1 MGKVQVD
8 ARGKN
13 CPEPVLMTKNA
24 VSPDVTE
31 VETLVDNPIARENVS
46 RFMKSKGFSVE
57 CTEKDGTIS
66 VRGVMD
72 ANPRP
77 SATDEETK
85 RPTQFADAHRASAYP
100 FQKGA
105 INPRPSATPFENGA
119 NDAAYAVLITHPF
132 IGGEDKELGEVL
144 MKAYLGALGQE
155 DIPPSVI
162 ILMNGGVKLAIAGAS
177 TCEHLEA
184 LASKSVKVLLCG
196 TCLKHF
202 GLLDNIGVGQVS
214 NMFEISEYLAAA
226 SHVVSF

>member
-1 MGKVQVD
+1 MEKVQID

-24 VSPDVTE
+24 VSPGVTE
-31 VETLVDNPIARENVS
+31 LETLVDNPIARENVS

-57 CTEKDGTIS
+57 CTEKDGIIT
-66 VRGVMD
+66 VRGVM
-72 ANPRP
+72 AATPHP

-85 RPTQFADAHRASAYP
+85 RPTQFADAHRPSAYP

-105 INPRPSATPFENGA
+105 INPHPSATPFENGA
-119 NDAAYAVLITHPF
+119 NDVAYAILITHPF

-144 MKAYLGALGQE
+144 MKAYLGALGQGGM
-155 DIPPSVI
+155 PPSVI
-162 ILMNGGVKLAIAGAS
+162 VLMNGGVKLAIAGSS

-184 LASKSVKVLLCG
+184 LYTKRVKILLCG

-202 GLLDNIGVGQVS
+202 NLLDSIGVGQVS